1 MAGRAPAAAVVG
13 APDQRDGEPAPRI
26 ELDALTPAVIE
37 ARAIVAEFDAGFLY
51 RGREPAH
58 PVEELAVWG
67 KRASAGAGLGSRLI
81 IATHDRFAR
90 HPLREEALVLRAR
103 LFAFYEEAK
112 RELPRATR
120 RANGIYG

>member
-1 MAGRAPAAAVVG
+1 MG
-13 APDQRDGEPAPRI
+13 ALDQHDGEPAPRLP
-26 ELDALTPAVIE
+26 LDDLTPAVIE
-37 ARAIVAEFDAGFLY
+37 ARAVVEEFDAGFLY

-90 HPLREEALVLRAR
+90 HPLREEALALRAR
-103 LFAFYEEAK
+103 LFAFYEEAEK
-112 RELPRATR
+112 ELPRATR
-120 RANGIYG
+120 RANGIYSF